1 MEQRIFLR
9 SYCLIGMSDVEDFKE
24 DLSHIAESDI
34 NYVTG
39 KDIIIVTFKTTFKIG
54 ELEEFLKM
62 TERTFIVFEAT
73 PGFFSA
79 NLNNEKFQNA
89 LFGGP
94 IDNTTNT
101 TFTIEDGMKQFMKS
115 MKEEL
120 KEDISWTIENQRESI
135 QPTLDDLL
143 DKIGNVGIENL
154 SKEEK
159 FFLNNYSQEKK

>member
-9 SYCLIGMSDVEDFKE
+9 SYCLIGMSDVEGFKE
-24 DLSHIAESDI
+24 DLSCIAESDI

-39 KDIIIVTFKTTFKIG
+39 KDIIIVTFKTTFKMG
-54 ELEEFLKM
+54 ELEDFLKM

-94 IDNTTNT
+94 IDNMRNS
-101 TFTIEDGMKQFMKS
+101 TFTIEDGIKQFMES
-115 MKEEL
+115 L
-120 KEDISWTIENQRESI
+120 KEDSEGINWTIENQRESI

-143 DKIGNVGIENL
+143 DKIGEIGIENL

-159 FFLNNYSQEKK
+159 FFLNNYSKEKK

>member
-39 KDIIIVTFKTTFKIG
+39 KDIIIVTFKTTFKMG

-62 TERTFIVFEAT
+62 TEKTFIVFEAT

-94 IDNTTNT
+94 IDNSRNS
-101 TFTIEDGMKQFMKS
+101 TFTIEDGIKQFMES
-115 MKEEL
+115 L
-120 KEDISWTIENQRESI
+120 KEDSEGINWTIENQRESI

-143 DKIGNVGIENL
+143 DKIGDIGIENL

-159 FFLNNYSQEKK
+159 FFLNNYSKEKK

>member
-54 ELEEFLKM
+54 ELEEFLNM
-62 TERTFIVFEAT
+62 HERTYIVFEAT

-94 IDNTTNT
+94 IDNTRNT
-101 TFTIEDGMKQFMKS
+101 AFTIEDGIKQFMES
-115 MKEEL
+115 L
-120 KEDISWTIENQRESI
+120 KEDSEGINWTIENQRESI

-143 DKIGNVGIENL
+143 DKIGDIGIENL

-159 FFLNNYSQEKK
+159 FFLNNYSKEKK